1 MSQNP
6 HDRTVVQ
13 PYLGFDCAQLS
24 PTEAYRLLNHLVAPR
39 PIAFVST
46 ISADGIPNLAPFSFF
61 MAGGLNPPSVA
72 FSPLTNRH
80 GQLKD
85 TLQNIQATGE
95 FTINVVSAGMQE
107 RVNIASIDFE
117 SDVSEWD
124 RAGFTPAPTVRVRP
138 ARVAES
144 VMAMECRL
152 YQIVSHGDDVNSA
165 NYVIGEVVYFHIA
178 QYLMVNGEIDPTQVN
193 YISRM
198 GGNWYDL
205 VNSDSMFELSR
216 PQSPKEMNT

>member
-6 HDRTVVQ
+6 HDRTIVQ
-13 PYLGFDCAQLS
+13 SYLGFDCAHLS

-72 FSPLTNRH
+72 FSPLINRH

-95 FTINVVSAGMQE
+95 FTVSPCLT
-107 RVNIASIDFE
+107 
-117 SDVSEWD
+117 SEL
-124 RAGFTPAPTVRVRP
+124 A
-138 ARVAES
+138 
-144 VMAMECRL
+144 
-152 YQIVSHGDDVNSA
+152 I
-165 NYVIGEVVYFHIA
+165 
-178 QYLMVNGEIDPTQVN
+178 
-193 YISRM
+193 
-198 GGNWYDL
+198 
-205 VNSDSMFELSR
+205 
-216 PQSPKEMNT
+216 

>member
-6 HDRTVVQ
+6 HDRTVIQ

-24 PTEAYRLLNHLVAPR
+24 PTAAYRLLNHLVAPR

-85 TLQNIQATGE
+85 TLQNIVR
-95 FTINVVSAGMQE
+95 FVDLI
-107 RVNIASIDFE
+107 IA
-117 SDVSEWD
+117 VK
-124 RAGFTPAPTVRVRP
+124 VR
-138 ARVAES
+138 
-144 VMAMECRL
+144 
-152 YQIVSHGDDVNSA
+152 
-165 NYVIGEVVYFHIA
+165 
-178 QYLMVNGEIDPTQVN
+178 T
-193 YISRM
+193 
-198 GGNWYDL
+198 
-205 VNSDSMFELSR
+205 
-216 PQSPKEMNT
+216 